1 MDFSVDVSSQEIHL
15 SDLQNGCPAIHF
27 SPLHGRLSL
36 GSVHQPQG
44 EVTIFSK
51 GVFSSFLSGHCLL
64 LHPLGFSGLVL
75 RTLISWELTFFNQVL
90 AAIPFIA
97 EFKLAC
103 DGGEVRGFKLQME
116 DKQGMQLLR
125 KLAECDNNPAL
136 QNRRLPS
143 TLTLTEY

>member
-1 MDFSVDVSSQEIHL
+1 MDYSADVSSQEIHL
-15 SDLQNGCPAIHF
+15 SDIQNGCPAIHF

-44 EVTIFSK
+44 EGATFSK
-51 GVFSSFLSGHCLL
+51 GDFLSFLSGHCLL
-64 LHPLGFSGLVL
+64 LHPLGFPGVVL
-75 RTLISWELTFFNQVL
+75 CTVISWELTFFIQVL

-116 DKQGMQLLR
+116 KIPGH
-125 KLAECDNNPAL
+125 PAVKKID
-136 QNRRLPS
+136 RI
-143 TLTLTEY
+143 

>member
-1 MDFSVDVSSQEIHL
+1 MDYSDDVSGQEIHL
-15 SDLQNGCPAIHF
+15 SDIQNGCPEIHF

-44 EVTIFSK
+44 ELTTFSK
-51 GVFSSFLSGHCLL
+51 GDFLSFLSGHCLL
-64 LHPLGFSGLVL
+64 LHPLGFPGVVL
-75 RTLISWELTFFNQVL
+75 CTVISWELTFFIQVL

-116 DKQGMQLLR
+116 K
-125 KLAECDNNPAL
+125 K
-136 QNRRLPS
+136 NRACS
-143 TLTLTEY
+143 CYI

>member
-15 SDLQNGCPAIHF
+15 SDIQNGCPAIHF

-44 EVTIFSK
+44 EVATCSK
-51 GVFSSFLSGHCLL
+51 GDFSSFLSGHCLL

-75 RTLISWELTFFNQVL
+75 RTVIFWELTFFDQVL

-103 DGGEVRGFKLQME
+103 DGGEVRGFKLQTKE
-116 DKQGMQLLR
+116 I
-125 KLAECDNNPAL
+125 
-136 QNRRLPS
+136 NRARS
-143 TLTLTEY
+143 C